1 MRLYG
6 IREADLLDAIQSP
19 DLRSQE
25 RRRTVA
31 LKRFPHRF
39 AGYPLK
45 VVYREEE
52 GEILIV
58 TAYPFKKAYWR

>member
-1 MRLYG
+1 MVSARRIFSMRFNRPISAARKG
-6 IREADLLDAIQSP
+6 
-19 DLRSQE
+19 
-25 RRRTVA
+25 RRTVA